1 MNSIHSITHSKLY
14 DRTMSIKDNILYFD
28 EQLRDTPC
36 RLVAVTK
43 THPVEKIKEA
53 YDAGHRLFGEN
64 RVQELVEKYAL
75 LPHDI
80 AWHLI
85 GHLQTNKVKYIAEFI
100 DTIQSVDSLKLL
112 VEINRRAEMYGRT
125 LPINCMLQIAI
136 ADEETKYG
144 MTCEEA
150 EALLQSEEY
159 RQMNYIRI
167 TGVMGI
173 ATNTDNEQQ
182 LREEFRQLRGCFEH
196 LKSKFFRANDDF
208 KEISMGMTS
217 DWQLALE
224 EGSTIIRV
232 GSGIFGQRDYSNT
245 SR

>member
-1 MNSIHSITHSKLY
+1 
-14 DRTMSIKDNILYFD
+14 MSHIADNIRYFD
-28 EQLRDTPC
+28 EQLKNTPA

-43 THPVEKIKEA
+43 THPVETIKEA

-64 RVQELVEKYAL
+64 KVQELVEKYAL

-80 AWHLI
+80 EWHLI
-85 GHLQTNKVKYIAEFI
+85 GHLQTNKVKYISDFI

-112 VEINRRAEMYGRT
+112 IEINSRAEQRNRT
-125 LPINCMLQIAI
+125 LPINCMLQLSI

-144 MTCEEA
+144 MTYEEA
-150 EALLQSEEY
+150 VALLQSDEY
-159 RQMNYIRI
+159 RNMHYIRV

-173 ATNTDNEQQ
+173 ATNTDDQDK
-182 LREEFRQLRGCFEH
+182 LRQEFRTLRSYFEQLKET
-196 LKSKFFRANDDF
+196 FFFANPDF

-224 EGSTIIRV
+224 EGSTMIRV
-232 GSGIFGQRDYSNT
+232 GSGIFG
-245 SR
+245 SRTYNK

>member
-1 MNSIHSITHSKLY
+1 
-14 DRTMSIKDNILYFD
+14 MSIRDNILYFD

-43 THPVEKIKEA
+43 THPVEVIQEA

-64 RVQELVEKYAL
+64 KVQELVDKRDK

-85 GHLQTNKVKYIAEFI
+85 GHLQTNKVKYIAQFI

-112 VEINRRAEMYGRT
+112 VEINKRAEQFNRT
-125 LPINCMLQIAI
+125 VPVNCMLQISI

-144 MTCEEA
+144 MTMEEA

-159 RQMNYIRI
+159 RQMKYIRI

-173 ATNTDNEQQ
+173 ATNTDDEDK
-182 LREEFRQLRGCFEH
+182 LRGEFRHLRYSFVQLKE
-196 LKSKFFRANDDF
+196 KFFAANDDF

-217 DWQLALE
+217 DWKIAVE
-224 EGSTIIRV
+224 EGSTMIRV
-232 GSGIFGQRDYSNT
+232 GSGIFG
-245 SR
+245 SRNYNR

>member
-1 MNSIHSITHSKLY
+1 
-14 DRTMSIKDNILYFD
+14 MSHIADNIRYFD
-28 EQLRDTPC
+28 EQLANTPA

-43 THPVEKIKEA
+43 THPVETIKEA

-64 RVQELVEKYAL
+64 KVQELVEKYAL

-80 AWHLI
+80 EWHLI
-85 GHLQTNKVKYIAEFI
+85 GHLQTNKVKYISDFV

-112 VEINRRAEMYGRT
+112 IEINKRAEQRNRT
-125 LPINCMLQIAI
+125 TPINCMLQLSI

-144 MTCEEA
+144 MTYDEA
-150 EALLQSEEY
+150 VALLQSEDY
-159 RQMNYIRI
+159 RNMHYIRI

-173 ATNTDNEQQ
+173 ATNTDDQDK
-182 LREEFRQLRGCFEH
+182 LRQEFRQLRSYFEQ
-196 LKSKFFRANDDF
+196 LKETFFFANPDF

-224 EGSTIIRV
+224 EGSTMIRV
-232 GSGIFGQRDYSNT
+232 GSGIFG
-245 SR
+245 SRNYNK